1 MKIDGSKWWLP
12 WKTQSGEDITA
23 ILSSMGFE
31 IVDTLGDSC
40 KVIPPEGWT
49 GKLEKGIDPLVSDGV
64 ICDENGTPRLKCHED
79 EADDYAPD
87 PHDIYYTEVVA

>member
-49 GKLEKGIDPLVSDGV
+49 GKLEKEMPSFHNWLSTILFPPGLLMMPYTIDKPY
-64 ICDENGTPRLKCHED
+64 PQ
-79 EADDYAPD
+79 
-87 PHDIYYTEVVA
+87 